1 MRYYGKYIKSLL
13 EIFFILI
20 TAVIWLVPFVVILL
34 LLSFSS
40 SEKAIFKQERLG
52 FRGKKFNIYKFRT
65 MSNDKDENGNLLS
78 DSERITPLG
87 HVLRKTSLD
96 ELPGLVNV
104 LKGDMSI
111 VGPRPFIAEY
121 ENYYSPDQFRR
132 HDVKPGITGWAQIN
146 GRNKLTW
153 GQKFSLDLYYVDNQS
168 LKLDIKILI
177 LTLVAVFRTTDV
189 DNNTDSTMPKFNG
202 SN

>member
-1 MRYYGKYIKSLL
+1 MRFYGKYIKTFL

-20 TAVIWLVPFVVILL
+20 TAIVWLIPFVVILI
-34 LLSFSS
+34 LLSLFS

-65 MSNDKDENGNLLS
+65 MSNDKDEHGNLLC
-78 DSERITPLG
+78 DSKRITRLG

-121 ENYYSPDQFRR
+121 EKLYSPNQFRR

-153 GQKFSLDLYYVDNQS
+153 NEKFSLDLYYVENQS
-168 LKLDIKILI
+168 LQLDFKILI
-177 LTLVAVFRTTDV
+177 LTLVAVFRTIDV
-189 DNNTDSTMPKFNG
+189 DNSTDSTMPKFNG

>member
-1 MRYYGKYIKSLL
+1 MRFYGKYIKSIL

-20 TAVIWLVPFVVILL
+20 TSVIWLVPFVVIIII
-34 LLSFSS
+34 LSFSS
-40 SEKAIFKQERLG
+40 SEKPIFKQERLG
-52 FRGKKFNIYKFRT
+52 FKGKKFNIYKFRT
-65 MSNDKDENGNLLS
+65 MSNDKDKHGNLLS
-78 DSERITPLG
+78 DGERITRLG
-87 HVLRKTSLD
+87 RVLRKTSLD
-96 ELPGLVNV
+96 ELPGLINV

-153 GQKFSLDLYYVDNQS
+153 SQKFSLDLYYVDNQS
-168 LKLDIKILI
+168 LKLDFKILI
-177 LTLVAVFRTTDV
+177 STLFAVFRTTDV
-189 DNNTDSTMPKFNG
+189 DNSNDSTMPKFNG